1 MDEVSIYFLL
11 GQVLTLI
18 SYIVF
23 LLSRFIKRKN
33 NILLWDNVSRF
44 LAILSFVFLRT
55 YDGIK
60 NTVYVILRNVV
71 GQITNNKSIK
81 KKIITFI
88 LMLILLISMYT
99 ISFNGIST
107 IAIAISG
114 IFNLYGVIMCNEQG
128 LRIFGMLGSAFYMI
142 FMFATGNIVG
152 TICEVI
158 GFFVLLTSYFKYK
171 KTKHNID

>member
-1 MDEVSIYFLL
+1 MDKVSIYFLL
-11 GQVLTLI
+11 GQGLTLI

-23 LLSRFIKRKN
+23 WFSRFIKRKN
-33 NILLWDNVSRF
+33 NILLWDNISRF
-44 LAILSFVFLRT
+44 FAIIAFVFLGT

-60 NTVYVILRNVV
+60 NTIYVIFRNIL
-71 GQITNNKSIK
+71 GQITNSKNIK
-81 KKIITFI
+81 NKIITFLVMLTI
-88 LMLILLISMYT
+88 LITMYI

-142 FMFATGNIVG
+142 FMFVTGNIVG
-152 TICEVI
+152 TICEI
-158 GFFVLLTSYFKYK
+158 ICFFVLLTSYFKYK
-171 KTKHNID
+171 RKN

>member
-1 MDEVSIYFLL
+1 MDKVSIYFLL
-11 GQVLTLI
+11 GQGLTLI
-18 SYIVF
+18 SYMVF
-23 LLSRFIKRKN
+23 WFSRFIKRKN

-44 LAILSFVFLRT
+44 LAIIAFVFLGT

-60 NTVYVILRNVV
+60 NTIYVILRNVV

-81 KKIITFI
+81 KKIVTFI
-88 LMLILLISMYT
+88 LMLILLITIYT
-99 ISFNGIST
+99 INFNGIST
-107 IAIAISG
+107 ISIAISG

-142 FMFATGNIVG
+142 FMFVTGNIVG

-158 GFFVLLTSYFKYK
+158 GFFVLITSYFKYK
-171 KTKHNID
+171 RKK